1 MPGNKLYFG
10 DNLEVLRD
18 HVDDASVDLIY
29 LDPPF
34 NSNANYNVL
43 FKERSGTAAQSQ
55 AEAFRDTWMWGPIA
69 EHAFDEVM
77 LSNEPVSVVMQGLR
91 NWLRE
96 SAMMAYLTMMAVRL
110 IELRR
115 VLKPTGS
122 LYLHCDPVASHYL
135 KILLD
140 AVFGPARFL
149 NEIAWKRANAHNFKT
164 RMWPRQQD
172 TILVY
177 ARGETFTLNPV
188 YEPYGPEQLKR
199 YRPDEDGRLYTGQDL
214 TVSLV
219 RRLRQFEWRGT
230 KPPPHRS
237 WGASEEQLEYWF
249 EEGRILLKKDGRP
262 RLDGLK
268 VYLDKT
274 KGKQIGSVWTDID
287 RISNT
292 AAERLGYPTQKPVPL
307 LERIISAGSKPGE
320 VVLDPF
326 CGCGTSVDA
335 AEKLGRQWIGI
346 DVTHYAITLI
356 ERRLKKN
363 HPEAKFTVHGRP
375 ASLADAEALAARDPH
390 QFQWWAA
397 WYVGAQTYRE
407 DKRGPDRGIDGSAT
421 FANGPFGYGRIII
434 SVKAGKNVGVDM
446 VRQLQAVME
455 REKAEMGIL
464 ITATT
469 PTQPMVNEALGMGFV
484 AKSAHGRLPR
494 LQIVTAADLFAG
506 RLPKLP
512 PLPQALDGARPR
524 RGVSRRV
531 DSRQLSLMLAF
542 NGSDT
547 LKAGGAFVDPRY
559 LTFGPPSEKRPEAP
573 ELPLASTAGE
583 AAKRRPPATSHRAR
597 ARELPLD
604 EPLLVRPQP
613 KRRRS

>member
-1 MPGNKLYFG
+1 MANELYFG
-10 DNLEVLRD
+10 DNLEVLRGHIKD
-18 HVDDASVDLIY
+18 ESVDLIY

-43 FKERSGTAAQSQ
+43 FKERGGRVQQSQ
-55 AEAFRDTWMWGPIA
+55 AEAFCDTWTWGPIA
-69 EHAFDEVM
+69 EQAFDEVM
-77 LSNEPVSVVMQGLR
+77 ASGESVSHVMQGWR
-91 NWLRE
+91 SWLRE

-110 IELRR
+110 VELRR

-140 AVFGPARFL
+140 AIFGPARFL

-199 YRPDEDGRLYTGQDL
+199 YKPDSSGRLFTGQDM

-237 WGASEEQLEYWF
+237 WGASKEQLEAWF
-249 EEGRILLKKDGRP
+249 QEGRILLKKDGKP

-268 VYLDKT
+268 VYLDET
-274 KGKQIGSVWTDID
+274 KGKQIGTVWTDID

-307 LERIISAGSKPGE
+307 LERIISAGSEPGQ

-326 CGCGTSVDA
+326 CGCGTTVDA
-335 AEKLGRQWIGI
+335 AEKLGRKWIGI
-346 DVTHYAITLI
+346 DITHYAITLI
-356 ERRLKKN
+356 EQRLKRH
-363 HPEAKFTVHGRP
+363 HPKASFTIHGRP
-375 ASLADAEALAARDPH
+375 ASLADAHALAKRDKH

-397 WYVGAQTYRE
+397 WFSGAQSYRE
-407 DKRGPDRGIDGSAT
+407 EKRGADRGIDGSAT

-434 SVKAGKNVGVDM
+434 SVKGGENVGIDM
-446 VRQLQAVME
+446 VRQLSAVID
-455 REKAEMGIL
+455 REKADMGVL
-464 ITATT
+464 VSLYE
-469 PTQPMVNEALGMGFV
+469 PTQPMITEALGGGYLK
-484 AKSAHGRLPR
+484 KSAHGRLPR
-494 LQIVTAADLFAG
+494 LQIVTVADLFAG
-506 RLPKLP
+506 RFPILP
-512 PLPQALDGARPR
+512 PLPQAADRIQPR
-524 RGVSRRV
+524 SKVRRSQ
-531 DSRQLSLMLAF
+531 DPRQLSMMFAF

-547 LKAGGAFVDPRY
+547 LRAGGAFVDPRY
-559 LTFGPPSEKRPEAP
+559 LSFGVPGSDAP
-573 ELPLASTAGE
+573 ELPLGNLKSSTRK
-583 AAKRRPPATSHRAR
+583 KRST
-597 ARELPLD
+597 
-604 EPLLVRPQP
+604 
-613 KRRRS
+613 

>member
-1 MPGNKLYFG
+1 MPNRLYFG

-18 HVDDASVDLIY
+18 HIKDESVDLIY

-43 FKERSGTAAQSQ
+43 FKEKGGGVPQSQ
-55 AEAFRDTWMWGPIA
+55 AEAFCDTWTWGPIA
-69 EHAFDEVM
+69 EQAFDEVM
-77 LSNEPVSVVMQGLR
+77 ASGEAVSHVMQGWR
-91 NWLRE
+91 SWLRE

-115 VLKPTGS
+115 VLKSDGS

-140 AVFGPARFL
+140 AIFGPGRFL

-199 YRPDEDGRLYTGQDL
+199 YKPDSNGRLYTGQDL
-214 TVSLV
+214 TVSAV

-237 WGASEEQLEYWF
+237 WGASEAQLEAWF

-268 VYLDKT
+268 IYLDET
-274 KGKQIGSVWTDID
+274 KGKQIGTVWTDID

-307 LERIISAGSKPGE
+307 LERIISAGSKPGQ

-326 CGCGTSVDA
+326 CGCGTTVDA
-335 AEKLGRQWIGI
+335 AEKLGRRWIGI

-356 ERRLKKN
+356 EQRLKRH
-363 HPEAKFTVHGRP
+363 HPKASFTIHGRP
-375 ASLADAEALAARDPH
+375 ASLADAHALAKRDKH

-397 WYVGAQTYRE
+397 WFTGAQSYRE
-407 DKRGPDRGIDGSAT
+407 ERRGPDRGIDGSAT
-421 FANGPFGYGRIII
+421 FANGPYGYGRIII
-434 SVKAGKNVGVDM
+434 SVKGGENVGVDM
-446 VRQLQAVME
+446 IRQLSAVID
-455 REKAEMGIL
+455 REKADMGVL
-464 ITATT
+464 VTLCE
-469 PTQPMVNEALGMGFV
+469 PTLPMIKEALGAGYV
-484 AKSAHGRLPR
+484 KKSAHGRLPR
-494 LQIVTAADLFAG
+494 LQIVTVADLFAG
-506 RLPKLP
+506 RLPILP
-512 PLPQALDGARPR
+512 PLPQAADRIQPRSKMQRRP
-524 RGVSRRV
+524 
-531 DSRQLSLMLAF
+531 DPRQLSMMFAF
-542 NGSDT
+542 TGSDT
-547 LKAGGAFVDPRY
+547 LRAGGAFVDPRY
-559 LTFGPPSEKRPEAP
+559 LSFGVSTTDTPT
-573 ELPLASTAGE
+573 LPLE
-583 AAKRRPPATSHRAR
+583 VPRPAAAQKG
-597 ARELPLD
+597 
-604 EPLLVRPQP
+604 
-613 KRRRS
+613 RRR